1 MWFYTARQYA
11 RRSMTLV
18 AVGVDGARGGWIAA
32 GVFADGRTE
41 LRFFPTLERI
51 AEWRGRADA
60 PMAVDVPIGL
70 MPFGGSRPCDF
81 ECRKQLPGKGSSVF
95 PPPARFLVDQ
105 FASGHVTREQLRA
118 AIFERRTAEGPGVVP
133 GLSAQSCGIFDKVW
147 EADRFVRVARR
158 AECDVRGPSGAVLPA
173 HAGRRAG
180 VQEDRARRAPAARA
194 HQRRISP
201 TPRTGCARST
211 TARSTTFSTPMRR
224 CGRRSGSPIS
234 ASTASR
240 SSATAR
246 GRGCRCDRG

>member
-1 MWFYTARQYA
+1 
-11 RRSMTLV
+11 MTLV

-51 AEWRGRADA
+51 AEWRGCADA

-70 MPFGGSRPCDF
+70 MPFGGSRPCDY

-95 PPPARFLVDQ
+95 PPPARFLVDH

-118 AIFERRTAEGPGVVP
+118 AIFERRTVEGPGVVP

-158 AECDVRGPSGAVLPA
+158 AESTFEVHPELCFQRMQGAAL
-173 HAGRRAG
+173 
-180 VQEDRARRAPAARA
+180 
-194 HQRRISP
+194 
-201 TPRTGCARST
+201 
-211 TARSTTFSTPMRR
+211 
-224 CGRRSGSPIS
+224 
-234 ASTASR
+234 ASKK
-240 SSATAR
+240 TAR
-246 GRGCRCDRG
+246 GALQRLALVREQFPDAEDRMREVDHGAVDDLLDAYGALWTAKRIADLGLDGVAVLGDGTRGPRPLPMRIVA